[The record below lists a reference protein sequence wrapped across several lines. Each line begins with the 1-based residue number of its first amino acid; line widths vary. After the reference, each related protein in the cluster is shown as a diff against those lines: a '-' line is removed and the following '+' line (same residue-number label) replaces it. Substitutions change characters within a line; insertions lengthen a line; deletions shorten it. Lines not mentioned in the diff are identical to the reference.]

1 MEKLKN
7 SQKNNNVASKDVLAG
22 VILIL
27 FTFCAT
33 IIWIAYAQK
42 QAQTDLEQQ
51 QVRLQEESEQ
61 FHKQINEAHSL
72 YLVEANRVNT
82 GPQNPL
88 DPNYLVSQL
97 YEIDNSTDEYKRN
110 SLTFYSLYGLL
121 KNGTNA
127 LSAIKDLIINQH
139 DFDLNIKMLYS
150 PRTLRQEIMTLL
162 VSMNTQPAADLLS
175 QLLPATQDA
184 KEMRNLCEA
193 LLSISDGYRPYCIQ
207 AARTMYE
214 RLTKESNVLP
224 ANKSEINSLRSI
236 LIQLLQDREFAI
248 NLMEQKNWLKSYGN
262 IDENLFAI
270 SYKTLQDDIIP
281 YCYEAALYQVE
292 HRKYHKTIDGTLLD
306 IAKEYITHP
315 QSPEILLM
323 GMTNAASPLIKSYE
337 CIMGLSLDKNFYR
350 DLWGYWGFYSLIDRE
365 DTESGTIDPEIIQK
379 ANERLL
385 FLDNIATQFADNK
398 QITQLIEIVRSSL
411 KHTANTDPNKGEW
424 NADQPTIDFI
434 KNTAMQIVDE
444 NSAINHHMLE

>member
-139 DFDLNIKMLYS
+139 NFDLNIKMLYS

-214 RLTKESNVLP
+214 RLTKESNV
-224 ANKSEINSLRSI
+224 NKSEINSLRSI

-248 NLMEQKNWLKSYGN
+248 NLMEQRNWLESYGN

-292 HRKYHKTIDGTLLD
+292 HRKYPKSIDRTILD

-323 GMTNAASPLIKSYE
+323 GMTNATSPLIRSYE

-365 DTESGTIDPEIIQK
+365 DTESGAVDPEIIQK

-385 FLDNIATQFADNK
+385 FLDNITTQFADNK

-434 KNTAMQIVDE
+434 KNTAMQMIDE

>member
-51 QVRLQEESEQ
+51 QVRLHEESEQ

-184 KEMRNLCEA
+184 KELRSLCEA
-193 LLSISDGYRPYCIQ
+193 LLSVSDGYRPYCIQ
-207 AARTMYE
+207 AARAMYD
-214 RLTKESNVLP
+214 RLTDEHNV
-224 ANKSEINSLRSI
+224 NKSEIRSLCST
-236 LIQLLQDREFAI
+236 LIQLLQDKEFAI
-248 NLMEQKNWLKSYGN
+248 NLLEQRNWRKKYGN
-262 IDENLFAI
+262 VDTDLFVM
-270 SYKTLQDDIIP
+270 SYKTLQDAIIP
-281 YCYEAALYQVE
+281 YCYEAALYQAE
-292 HRKYHKTIDGTLLD
+292 HRKYPKLIDQTLTD

-323 GMTNAASPLIKSYE
+323 GMTNATSPLIHSYE

-350 DLWGYWGFYSLIDRE
+350 DLWSYWGWYSPIDRE
-365 DTESGTIDPEIIQK
+365 DIESGVVDPKTIQK

-385 FLDNIATQFADNK
+385 FLDAITTQFADDQ
-398 QITQLIEIVRSSL
+398 QIMHVIEIVRSSL
-411 KHTANTDPNKGEW
+411 KHTANTNPDKGEW

-434 KNTAMQIVDE
+434 KSVALQMIDE